1 MLKPERIFLNL
12 GVLKDNTVKF
22 IELKN
27 IFYIFLLVF
36 AFVSCKGP
44 NNELNMPGYELAEGE
59 IQIPE
64 EAMED
69 IIQNISSPIEM
80 AALIK
85 DLGLPFS
92 SQNLSDVDEV
102 DIYATSF
109 KMAYTLGMLGADLGY
124 LNVYEKTGSSVTYLT
139 AINRL
144 ADGLK
149 VSQFFDF
156 NTIKRL
162 ATSNTD
168 LDSLVFLSVHSFNQM
183 DEHLRLTDRSN
194 LSALMV
200 TGVWLEGM
208 YQVTQVA
215 RIQENNEL
223 AEYIGEQK
231 LVLNNL
237 LFILKNYEDD
247 DQFASIIKDYEGLK
261 IIFEKVLI
269 SYEMS
274 DPEPVEQEDGMLMI
288 VQQETSIVDIS
299 NEVLTE
305 ITDKTKTIRDKH
317 LKM

>member
-1 MLKPERIFLNL
+1 
-12 GVLKDNTVKF
+12 
-22 IELKN
+22 
-27 IFYIFLLVF
+27 
-36 AFVSCKGP
+36 
-44 NNELNMPGYELAEGE
+44 MPGYELAPGE
-59 IQIPE
+59 IQITE

-92 SQNLSDVDEV
+92 SNNLSDVDEV

-139 AINRL
+139 AINKL

-162 ATSNTD
+162 ATSNTNI
-168 LDSLVFLSVHSFNQM
+168 DSLIFMSVHSFNQM

-200 TGVWLEGM
+200 AGVWMEGM
-208 YQVTQVA
+208 YQVTQVSKNQDN
-215 RIQENNEL
+215 QEL
-223 AEYIGEQK
+223 SEYIGEQK
-231 LVLNNL
+231 IILSNI
-237 LFILKNYEDD
+237 LFILKNYESD
-247 DQFASIIKDYEGLK
+247 DQFSSLIRDYEDLK
-261 IIFEKVLI
+261 TSFEKVII
-269 SYEMS
+269 SYELS

-288 VQQETSIVDIS
+288 IQQETSIVDIS
-299 NEVLTE
+299 DEVLSE
-305 ITDKTKTIRDKH
+305 IIDKTKTIRDKH